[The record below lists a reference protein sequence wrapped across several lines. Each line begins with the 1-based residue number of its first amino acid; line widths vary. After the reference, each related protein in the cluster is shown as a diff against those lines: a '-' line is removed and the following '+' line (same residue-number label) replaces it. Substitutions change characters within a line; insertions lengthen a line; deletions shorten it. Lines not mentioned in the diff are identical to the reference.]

1 MESDNDDLR
10 LKLKSSETQETRL
23 QMELE
28 KYKARNASNDAR
40 IEDLVRQNDCL
51 FKELHSA
58 RLESAR
64 QTNSMQKKQ
73 NDLEAQVAAA
83 KRELDDSKRL
93 HSLRVSELE
102 KEVKEMESRCA
113 EAQRRHEQDSIVH
126 EQRYNEQK
134 KKMDDEYKLAQE
146 SHQKQMTR
154 LVDMIGN
161 GNAKQQSEVVKVTA
175 ELLAMRKEKDEEIMM
190 LQHEIKALKA
200 SKQGSPRSIRAA
212 VDPRYQQAQIL
223 KQSTLRSRR
232 ATEFDYLFQNLHA
245 LMTETCVLPRDV
257 SEQDMVMVIEQQERG
272 QKMYRLLESLGDLYR
287 KEEASQQMTSEEA
300 LSLIKQYVSVT
311 EPNRTVLDL
320 NDRLMEAELQVC
332 RLQEELK
339 EKKHC
344 KRCALRDSTTERRRR
359 ISGGVHWE

>member
-64 QTNSMQKKQ
+64 QTNSMQTKQ
-73 NDLEAQVAAA
+73 KDIEAQLAVA
-83 KRELDDSKRL
+83 KQELDNSKRGHAL
-93 HSLRVSELE
+93 EVSELS
-102 KEVKEMESRCA
+102 KEVKEIESRCA
-113 EAQRRHEQDSIVH
+113 SAQRRHEQEIMVH

-134 KKMDDEYKLAQE
+134 KKMEDEYKLAQE
-146 SHQKQMTR
+146 SHQKQMTK

-161 GNAKQQSEVVKVTA
+161 GHSKQQNEVVKVTA
-175 ELLAMRKEKDEEIMM
+175 ELLAMRKETDEEISM

-200 SKQGSPRSIRAA
+200 SKKGSPRSIRAA
-212 VDPRYQQAQIL
+212 LDPRFQQAQIQ
-223 KQSTLRSRR
+223 KQSTLRARR
-232 ATEFDYLFQNLHA
+232 ATEFDHLFQNLHA
-245 LMTETCVLPRDV
+245 LMTETCVLPRDI
-257 SEQDMVMVIEQQERG
+257 SEAEMGIVIEQQERG
-272 QKMYRLLESLGDLYR
+272 QKMYSVLESLGDLYR
-287 KEEASQQMTSEEA
+287 KEEAFQQTANEEA
-300 LSLIKQYVSVT
+300 LSLIKQYISVT

-344 KRCALRDSTTERRRR
+344 KRCALRDSTSQHRRR